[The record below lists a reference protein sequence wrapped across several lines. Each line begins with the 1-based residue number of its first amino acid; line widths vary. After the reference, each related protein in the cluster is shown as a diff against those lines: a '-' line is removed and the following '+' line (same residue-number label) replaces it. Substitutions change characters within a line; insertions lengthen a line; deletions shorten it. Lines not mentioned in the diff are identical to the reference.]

1 MQMTCE
7 DATLIMTDTGGA
19 DEFEGNVDSHNFV
32 MSLFFFLFDNH
43 FLTHFMKKLVGVTC
57 VP

>member
-1 MQMTCE
+1 
-7 DATLIMTDTGGA
+7 MTDTGGA